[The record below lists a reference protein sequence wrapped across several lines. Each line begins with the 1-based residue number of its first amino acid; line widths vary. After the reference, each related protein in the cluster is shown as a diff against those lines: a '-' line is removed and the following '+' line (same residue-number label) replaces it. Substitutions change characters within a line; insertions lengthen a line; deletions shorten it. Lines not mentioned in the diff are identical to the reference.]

1 MTFQKKGKV
10 KLIWKKFP
18 VENYLEKKCNEKIRI
33 RNNRAAVFLDMH
45 TYYIH
50 NKPTTT
56 RKK

>member
-1 MTFQKKGKV
+1 MIFQKKKGKV
-10 KLIWKKFP
+10 ELIWKKFP
-18 VENYLEKKCNEKIRI
+18 VENYCNEKIRI

-45 TYYIH
+45 IYYIH